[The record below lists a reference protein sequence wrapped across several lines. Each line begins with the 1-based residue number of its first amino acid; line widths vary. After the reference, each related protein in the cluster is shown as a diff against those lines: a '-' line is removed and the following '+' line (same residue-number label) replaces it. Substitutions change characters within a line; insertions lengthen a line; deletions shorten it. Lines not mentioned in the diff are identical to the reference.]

1 MIDSDDE
8 EELEALRSEVSGLF
22 HYVQRVRVEVA
33 AIHRPAD
40 AEHHLPSMSEQLD
53 AIVEATEDATHTI
66 MESVESSQDMLT
78 EMRERL
84 SEADQAVIDA
94 VIEKGNSI
102 FEACSFQDITG
113 QRVNKVMRSIV
124 YVEERVNA
132 LIDLWGLEEIEKHAP
147 AESDKTEDE
156 KLLEGPQ
163 LEGQGIS
170 QEEIDA
176 LFN

>member
-1 MIDSDDE
+1 MDSEDE
-8 EELEALRSEVSGLF
+8 DELEALRTEVTGLF
-22 HYVQRVRVEVA
+22 HYVQRVREEVA

-40 AEHHLPSMSEQLD
+40 SEYHLPSMSDQLD
-53 AIVEATEDATHTI
+53 AIVDATEEATHVI
-66 MESVESSQDMLT
+66 MEAVEGTQDALL
-78 EMRERL
+78 EMRERV
-84 SEADQAVIDA
+84 SESDQAVIDG
-94 VIEKGNSI
+94 IIDKSNSI

-132 LIDLWGLEEIEKHAP
+132 LIDLWGIEEIEKHAP
-147 AESDKTEDE
+147 GESTKTEDE

-163 LEGQGIS
+163 LDGYGIS

-176 LFN
+176 LFD